1 MAYASV
7 VALVNS
13 KAREFV
19 PYFAE
24 LLRASVVHVRG
35 FVGVRQR
42 LLKIKKLAAHI
53 VQLKG
58 PACGAVDLSAFS
70 WINELRGEEETF
82 TTLRYLLPEIEDLV
96 REFVELEQIGEA
108 PTWR

>member
-1 MAYASV
+1 MTYASI

-24 LLRASVVHVRG
+24 LLRAQSVSVRG
-35 FVGVRQR
+35 FVSLPRR
-42 LLKIKKLAAHI
+42 LLKIKKLAANI
-53 VQLKG
+53 AQLKG
-58 PACGAVDLSAFS
+58 PACGSVDLSAFS

-82 TTLRYLLPEIEDLV
+82 TTLRYLLPEVQDLV
-96 REFVELEQIGEA
+96 REFVELEQMGEA
-108 PTWR
+108 PAWR

>member
-24 LLRASVVHVRG
+24 LLRASTVSVRG

-42 LLKIKKLAAHI
+42 LLKIKRLASNI

-58 PACGAVDLSAFS
+58 PTCGAVDLSAFN
-70 WINELRGEEETF
+70 WINELRGEEEAF
-82 TTLRYLLPEIEDLV
+82 TTLRYLLPEMDDLV
-96 REFVELEQIGEA
+96 REFVELEQMGESPA
-108 PTWR
+108 WR